1 MESFLHLIDPARG
14 QIAALAAAFLW
25 AVSSIIWVRAG
36 EKIPPLELNLAKGL
50 IGASLIALALA
61 LRGELFVPV
70 ERRAVVLLGVSGA
83 VGIGIGDTAYLE
95 ALNCLGARRALLL
108 TMIAPPLAGLTAWR
122 FLGERLGPGAWIGM
136 ALTMA
141 GVIWVITEEHHGPG
155 GGRSRMLRGV
165 SMGLAAALAQ
175 VVGAVLSR
183 AAFVQTDVGPLFS
196 VLLRISAA
204 VITVLG
210 WIFVSRRKKSWAI
223 HPPREVWRMVF
234 AATFIGTFMGISL
247 QQFAF
252 KYANTGIT
260 QTLLSTSPLF
270 ILPIAARMGEKVS
283 ARAVAGVMIAL
294 IGIALLFGMFA

>member
-1 MESFLHLIDPARG
+1 MESFLHLIDPAKG
-14 QIAALAAAFLW
+14 QIAALTAALLW
-25 AVSSIIWVRAG
+25 AVSSVIWVRAG
-36 EKIPPLELNLAKGL
+36 EKIQPLELNLAKGV
-50 IGASLIALALA
+50 IGAALIAFALA
-61 LRGELFVPV
+61 LRDELFVSV

-122 FLGERLGPGAWIGM
+122 FLGERLGPAAWIGM
-136 ALTMA
+136 ALTLA

-183 AAFVQTDVGPLFS
+183 AAFAQTEVSPLFS
-196 VLLRISAA
+196 ALLRMLAA
-204 VITVLG
+204 VVTVLG
-210 WIFVSRRKKSWAI
+210 WIIVSRRRKSWAI
-223 HPPREVWRMVF
+223 NRSRDVWRLVF

-270 ILPIAARMGEKVS
+270 ILPIAVWMGEQVS
-283 ARAVAGVMIAL
+283 ARAVAGVLVAL
-294 IGIALLFGMFA
+294 VGIALLFGMFA